1 MLGLLVAI
9 SAVACFE
16 SSYAD
21 AVSIT
26 TVTVPNRGGW
36 VLVWPRPGDPNWVNR
51 AEIGCEYTISSAPA
65 TPPTIT
71 WLRGTFADK
80 QVIYK
85 WSSSGEVYVHPDFAG
100 RVSVESRTHPTLI
113 LVNQGGWGRYWC
125 RVTNEEQPGE
135 FGTDEES
142 RLFWYGSGY
151 DLPGRLSWLNLDKT
165 PVHVEVG
172 GTVRLNCNGT
182 SGSTASILWVKGPS
196 CIQGGGCDSY
206 ETVIHKS
213 AQYGTSNTEP
223 EITISPNYTGRVS
236 LDTQYYTVNDYT
248 YLEFTPTLTITD
260 IRPSDAGRYWCSPA
274 HTELY
279 SYLGT
284 LNRDAQSVVVIV
296 NDPGTEPTCAGKPD
310 GMYQHPADCAQ
321 FYTCSGGLSYGTNT
335 CPAGLVF
342 NQELQLCDWANNVI
356 CL

>member
-1 MLGLLVAI
+1 MLGLLFAI

-26 TVTVPNRGGW
+26 TVTAQNGVVFAYNRW
-36 VLVWPRPGDPNWVNR
+36 WDPTWVNR
-51 AEIGCEYTISSAPA
+51 VEFRCEYTISPAPA

-71 WLRGTFADK
+71 WLRGVFAD
-80 QVIYK
+80 QEVIYK
-85 WSSSGEVYVHPDFAG
+85 WSSSGEVYVHPEYTG
-100 RVSVESRTHPTLI
+100 RVSVESRTRPTLV
-113 LVNQGGWGRYWC
+113 LFNETVWANRFWC

-135 FGTDEES
+135 FGMDEES
-142 RLFWYGSGY
+142 SIFWFQTGS
-151 DLPGRLSWLNLDKT
+151 DWPKSLSHVSLDKT
-165 PVHVEVG
+165 PVHADAG
-172 GTVRLNCNGT
+172 GTVQLNCTGGPT
-182 SGSTASILWVKGPS
+182 GRLATIFWVKGPS
-196 CIQGGGCDSY
+196 CTQGGSCDSY

-213 AQYGTSNTEP
+213 SGYGETE
-223 EITISPNYTGRVS
+223 TVTVSPNFAGRVS
-236 LDTQYYTVNDYT
+236 LATRHPFSDI
-248 YLEFTPTLTITD
+248 TPTLTITN
-260 IRPSDAGRYWCSPA
+260 IRPSDAGRYWCSTNYA
-274 HTELY
+274 DIY
-279 SYLGT
+279 SSSLGPW
-284 LNRDAQSVVVIV
+284 NRGAQSVVILV

-321 FYTCSGGLSYGTNT
+321 FYTCSGGLSYGTNN